1 MSRGLKQEIY
11 QGILTSEH
19 VFEEDWAMEV
29 LSTLIHNMLH
39 SSAAGTVGVMG
50 ILTYLGVIIIAALYR
65 IREGMNE
72 AKHH

>member
-1 MSRGLKQEIY
+1 
-11 QGILTSEH
+11 
-19 VFEEDWAMEV
+19 MEV